1 MLRRASLSVVASF
14 LLLGCGGGGSDS
26 NDTVENASVNAG
38 SDFSVE
44 EKAEFTL
51 SAIGSPAGG
60 TYTWQVMEGP
70 SMEGFPQEGKEL
82 KLAAPDVK
90 TDTSATIKV
99 EYLAPSGVLVSDTVT
114 IAIGSRN
121 QLPIPHIKK
130 TLPDRDELQYKDE
143 ITLSAD
149 ESKDPDEN
157 GKIIEY
163 LWEQVSGPEL
173 TFERNDQITL
183 KFIHPLLSAND
194 TARFKLTLTD
204 DEGGQSSTEFSLTLY
219 KNDRVVFAEAG
230 EDIKVIEFDKGVLD
244 ASNSIS
250 ASGSYTCEWS
260 LLDELVEG
268 AKFSID
274 NPNKCTTNFSAPSFD
289 SVSSTGSS
297 ITMQVTVYEPGGYKD
312 IDTVKVYIQ
321 ELALGKNFNDTGQV
335 DCYDL
340 NEKIDCNNDG
350 FPNQDA
356 ELGKDSFIENQLKVG
371 DGLASFDFTKLDEN
385 GFPVSGDTFSCVKDN
400 VTGLIWEVKEFALNL
415 SPRSL
420 RDSRHVYTWHIEGL
434 PNGHRGTDTS
444 KCVTN
449 GLYCDTQQY
458 ITEVNNYKNPDG
470 VEVGYCGGTN
480 WRLPTFVELLGILN
494 YGEETSHFLDPTYF
508 PNTAAQSLLGH
519 SRYWTSQTSIEGAS
533 GQSDLSEAYVID
545 MATGKTPEIRK
556 ASSAY
561 IRLVREAN

>member
-1 MLRRASLSVVASF
+1 MLRRASLSVIASF

-70 SMEGFPQEGKEL
+70 SMEGFPQEGKDL

-90 TDTSATIKV
+90 TDTSATLKV

-219 KNDRVVFAEAG
+219 KNAQVVFADAG
-230 EDIKVIEFDKGVLD
+230 EDIKVIEFDKVELNAT
-244 ASNSIS
+244 ASLSS
-250 ASGSYTCEWS
+250 SGEYTCLWEQLERPKTQLEDLITDPTLCQTTFTAPDVDIAS
-260 LLDELVEG
+260 LL
-268 AKFSID
+268 KF
-274 NPNKCTTNFSAPSFD
+274 
-289 SVSSTGSS
+289 
-297 ITMQVTVYEPGGYKD
+297 QVTVSEPGGFTDKD
-312 IDTVKVYIQ
+312 TMEVSVQRRAVGENLNDSGQQRCFDSETV
-321 ELALGKNFNDTGQV
+321 
-335 DCYDL
+335 
-340 NEKIDCNNDG
+340 IDCESDV
-350 FPNQDA
+350 FPRQDA
-356 ELGKDSFIENQLKVG
+356 ELGRDSFVQNEGKTG
-371 DGLASFDFTKLDEN
+371 AGLASFDFTKLDEN
-385 GFPVSGDTFSCVKDN
+385 ARPIIDSSTSSFSCVKDN
-400 VTGLIWEVKEFALNL
+400 NTGLIWEVKQPNIATPPNT
-415 SPRSL
+415 PL
-420 RDSRHVYTWHIEGL
+420 RDTRNTYTWFL
-434 PNGHRGTDTS
+434 TNYPNGTRGTNVSTCPS
-444 KCVTN
+444 NT
-449 GLYCDTQQY
+449 YCDTQQY
-458 ITEVNNYKNPDG
+458 IDDVNATN
-470 VEVGYCGGTN
+470 YCGGRN
-480 WRLPTFVELLGILN
+480 WRLPTFTELMGIFN
-494 YGEETSHFLDPTYF
+494 YGEVSGSSYVLDPNYF
-508 PNTAAQSLLGH
+508 PAVANPQWNSN
-519 SRYWTSQTSIEGAS
+519 SFYWTSQVSIEGATNNS
-533 GQSDLSEAYVID
+533 NLIEAYAFD
-545 MATGKTPEIRK
+545 MLTGETVELEQSTK
-556 ASSAY
+556 AY
-561 IRLVREAN
+561 IRLVREVSNNGN